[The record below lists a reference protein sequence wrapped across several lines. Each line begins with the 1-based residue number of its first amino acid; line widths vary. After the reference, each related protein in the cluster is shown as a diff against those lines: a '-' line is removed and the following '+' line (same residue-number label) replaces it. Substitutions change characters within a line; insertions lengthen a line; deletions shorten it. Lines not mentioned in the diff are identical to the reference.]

1 MNVRSPVPPFAA
13 TEITIDDD
21 GIEEALQYGH
31 TSGNPDLVRFFTEM
45 QTRFHERE
53 KNPSWRIS
61 VGAGSQDLL
70 YKALQTLTNKDDIVL
85 VEVSK
90 RGWITYRIV
99 NDIISKAPT
108 YAGVVPILV
117 SCGANC
123 VEVPAD
129 GRGVVSS
136 ALRDMLE
143 NWPEGKKLPK
153 YFYTVPY
160 GCNPTGNVL
169 AVSTEAPEQFSRLV
183 QVPSHRRIGDSKCLR
198 LQGNISSLF

>member
-1 MNVRSPVPPFAA
+1 M
-13 TEITIDDD
+13 
-21 GIEEALQYGH
+21 
-31 TSGNPDLVRFFTEM
+31 
-45 QTRFHERE
+45 
-53 KNPSWRIS
+53 
-61 VGAGSQDLL
+61 
-70 YKALQTLTNKDDIVL
+70 
-85 VEVSK
+85 
-90 RGWITYRIV
+90 V
-99 NDIISKAPT
+99 NDVISKAPT

-169 AVSTEAPEQFSRLV
+169 VMST
-183 QVPSHRRIGDSKCLR
+183 PSGSHV
-198 LQGNISSLF
+198 